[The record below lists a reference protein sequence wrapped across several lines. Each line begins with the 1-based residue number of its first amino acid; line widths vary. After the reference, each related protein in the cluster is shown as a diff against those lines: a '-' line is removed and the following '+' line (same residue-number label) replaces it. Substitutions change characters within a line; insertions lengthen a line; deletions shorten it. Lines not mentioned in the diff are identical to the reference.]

1 VKVAYVVPRY
11 GPEVTGGAESGA
23 RAFAER
29 LVAWRGWEVEIFTTC
44 ATDALTWEDVLEP
57 GMSSVDGVTVRR
69 FASAAGRDV
78 GFHPYWGSLRPRAL
92 DGTAT
97 LEEAERFVDLQ
108 GPRTPALV
116 DAVAA
121 SDADVV
127 VFYPYLYY
135 PTVRGLP
142 PVAARSVLHPAAHD
156 EPALAL
162 PVFDGLFAA
171 AGALVFQTAA
181 ERELVMDRFG
191 VTTTPQILLGLGV
204 DGPPPRAGHSVVDER
219 LRGRPFVLCL
229 GRVDDE
235 KGAGMLTRYFAAY
248 KDRHPG
254 PLTLVFAGPVIDRP
268 PERDDIE
275 VLGVVPEAD
284 KWALLE
290 TAAVLVSPSPWEA
303 FSLVVVEAMAA
314 ATPVLVNAR
323 CGPTH
328 ENAERSGGG
337 LWFDG
342 YAEFEVALHR
352 LVSDPRVRTA
362 MGELGRTFVDRHF
375 RWPALIDRYAA
386 FLERAAAR
394 GRAAAGQPDASPNRS
409 A

>member
-1 VKVAYVVPRY
+1 MKIAYVVPRY

-29 LVAWRGWEVEIFTTC
+29 LVAWRGWDVEVLTTC
-44 ATDALTWEDVLEP
+44 AVDALTWEDVLAP
-57 GMSSVDGVTVRR
+57 GVSTLGGVRVRR
-69 FASAAGRDV
+69 FVSQDGRDP
-78 GFHPYWGSLRPRAL
+78 GFHPFWGSLRTKAVE
-92 DGTAT
+92 GTAG
-97 LEEAERFVDLQ
+97 LEESERFVDLQ
-108 GPRTPALV
+108 GPVTPDLV
-116 DAVAA
+116 DAVSS

-142 PVAARSVLHPAAHD
+142 RVAARSVLHPAAHD

-171 AGALVFQTAA
+171 AGSLVFQTAA
-181 ERELVMDRFG
+181 ERRLVMERFG

-204 DGPPPRAGHSVVDER
+204 DGPPPTSGAAELRARAGD
-219 LRGRPFVLCL
+219 RPFVLCL

-235 KGAGMLTRYFAAY
+235 KGAGMLTRYFIAY

-254 PLTLVFAGPVIDRP
+254 PLALVFAGPVIDRP
-268 PERDDIE
+268 PDRDDIV
-275 VLGVVPEAD
+275 VLGVVPED
-284 KWALLE
+284 TKWALLE
-290 TAAVLVSPSPWEA
+290 AADVLVSPSPWEA
-303 FSLVVVEAMAA
+303 FSLVVAEAMAA

-323 CGPTH
+323 CGPTREH
-328 ENAERSGGG
+328 CERSGGG

-342 YAEFEVALHR
+342 YGQFDAALHR
-352 LVSDPRVRTA
+352 LVNDAALRATV
-362 MGELGRTFVDRHF
+362 GGLGRKFADRHF
-375 RWPALIDRYAA
+375 RWPALIDRYAD
-386 FLERAAAR
+386 FLERAAERAR
-394 GRAAAGQPDASPNRS
+394 PQPGQREASPKRS